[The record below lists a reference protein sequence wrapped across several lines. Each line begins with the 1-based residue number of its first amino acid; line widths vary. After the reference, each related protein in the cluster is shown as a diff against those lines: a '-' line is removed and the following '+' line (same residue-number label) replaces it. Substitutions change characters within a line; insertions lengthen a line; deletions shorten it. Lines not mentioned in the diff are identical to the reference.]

1 MKRASREDFLEKQDR
16 IAAKH
21 PLYKLGHSG
30 LDGYCD
36 CIGLDIG
43 SLELCGVRWNGIHGT
58 NYAARY
64 RIQGVIQPI
73 KAVSDLEE
81 GEFVF
86 KATTDQ
92 KDLPNR
98 YKKGGAYYNGDLN
111 DYYHVGT
118 VLSVNPLR
126 IRHMTSPTVKI
137 DTKLGKWSHHGQ
149 CTLID
154 ENGNPV
160 PVPVPEPITATVM
173 AARGKTVNM
182 RRGPGLKY
190 KLVDRVPIGDQVIIL
205 EPAEP
210 CSDWTKVEWNRKVGW
225 MMDMYLDYGGKEVG

>member
-1 MKRASREDFLEKQDR
+1 MKTASRDEFLAKQDR

-43 SLELCGVRWNGIHGT
+43 SLELCGVKWNGIHGT

-73 KAVSDLEE
+73 KAVSDLKV
-81 GEFVF
+81 GEFTF
-86 KATTDQ
+86 KATANQ

-118 VLSVNPLR
+118 VISVNPLR

-137 DTKLGKWSHHGQ
+137 DTKLGKWGYHGA
-149 CTLID
+149 CSLID
-154 ENGNPV
+154 MNGNPV
-160 PVPVPEPITATVM
+160 PVPVPEPITATVV
-173 AARGKTVNM
+173 ATSGQTVNM
-182 RRGPGLKY
+182 RKGAGLKY
-190 KLVDRVPIGDQVIIL
+190 RIVTRVPIGATVIIL
-205 EPAEP
+205 EPGE
-210 CSDWTKVEWNRKVGW
+210 DWTKVEYDRKVGW
-225 MMDMYLDYGGKEVG
+225 MMDKFLDYDGKEVG